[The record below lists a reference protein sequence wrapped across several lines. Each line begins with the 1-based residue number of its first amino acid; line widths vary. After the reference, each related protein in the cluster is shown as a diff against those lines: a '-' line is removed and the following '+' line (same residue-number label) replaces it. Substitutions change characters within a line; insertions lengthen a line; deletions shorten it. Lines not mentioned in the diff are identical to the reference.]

1 MNKVTAFLK
10 GELEGWK
17 LWEIIYIL
25 SCTAAICGI
34 SISLGDTLPGICS
47 AVAGTL
53 YTMLAGK
60 GKVSCYF
67 FGIINTILYGYIA
80 RQNRIY
86 GDMMLNWF
94 IYLPMMFAGIY
105 LWIYRLDTENT
116 VIKEQLSLHGRI
128 LVVLFCTAAI
138 AGYAVVLKKMNG
150 AQPVIDAATT
160 VLSVMAM
167 VLTLKRCVEQWL
179 LWTAV
184 NLLSTVM
191 WVRVWLA
198 SGGESSVATLLWWLI
213 MLVSGIIFFIQWCSQ
228 LGGIPKSDNKIEAA
242 AVYPPENR

>member
-10 GELEGWK
+10 GELDGWK
-17 LWEIIYIL
+17 LWEIIYII
-25 SCTAAICGI
+25 SCTAAICWI

-80 RQNRIY
+80 RQNRIF

-105 LWIYRLDTENT
+105 LWIRRLDQENI
-116 VIKEQLSLHGRI
+116 VIKEQLSLSGRI
-128 LVVLFCTAAI
+128 AVVLICAVAI
-138 AGYAVVLKKMNG
+138 AGYAVVLKKMED
-150 AQPVIDAATT
+150 AQPVIDSTTT

-167 VLTLKRCVEQWL
+167 VLTLKRCIEQWL

-191 WVRVWLA
+191 WLRVWLA
-198 SGGESSVATLLWWLI
+198 SGGGSSVATLLWWLI
-213 MLVSGIIFFIQWCSQ
+213 MLISGIIFFIQWYIQ
-228 LGGIPKSDNKIEAA
+228 LDKMQKEGK
-242 AVYPPENR
+242 